1 MAKKFKAG
9 DKVIVVATEQEGVVK
24 SRDIVKLEDGKRV
37 EIQYIVK
44 LGEGFNNWKSFNKN
58 EIKPVERNLPEPYPR
73 FYFREYKDDNST
85 RKITLAACVDKD
97 FFSGNKVLSIGCAV
111 LHPGE
116 EMNVRMGR
124 KIARHRA
131 INRPM
136 AHMESYL
143 KGEFQ
148 TDSVYGFMDVKARY
162 IFDHIENFITK
173 E

>member
-1 MAKKFKAG
+1 MAKKFKIG
-9 DKVIVVATEQEGVVK
+9 EKVTVIATGEQGIVK
-24 SRDIVKLEDGKRV
+24 SRDVVRQEGSKHVD
-37 EIQYIVK
+37 IQYIVK
-44 LGEGFNNWKSFNKN
+44 LGDGIDKWKAFHRN
-58 EIKPVERNLPEPYPR
+58 EIKPVETVNAEPYPR
-73 FYFREYKDDNST
+73 YYFREYKNEDAN
-85 RKITLAACVDKD
+85 RLITLAGCVDKD
-97 FFSGNKVLSIGCAV
+97 FFTGNKILRIGCAV

-116 EMNVRMGR
+116 EINVNMGR
-124 KIARHRA
+124 KIAKHRA